1 MSGARLCLRGTAF
14 FAAMLTLS
22 ACGGRFDWSD
32 VGASELVAVPQGT
45 GEEAAYGRQL
55 AALVAHNQLL
65 RLDRANGVSGEGVP
79 DTLGSDT
86 AAARRDL
93 AALDAAR
100 AEEPI
105 APIAAEPG
113 KDSFSFDARWR
124 KARQTLVLAPAAEHS
139 GTAPFAFSGL
149 QAERSEILVR
159 GLDDLAFQLTLRCDG
174 ALTVT
179 SAAGRRDLATGE
191 ETAFAGGGDAR
202 PLILSPSSDLD
213 RCDAVARFERG
224 ERRFAIVRQE
234 AVQPAL
240 AELDSRVDACA
251 VPAAGSRL
259 EKVFYEARWLS
270 QSCIFGAVPELLPGE
285 VEGFN
290 AKVAA
295 LLGRPL
301 SKSFIDAGDPEAPL
315 DFSRAPKLTL
325 VYVSYLDIKA
335 DFSGRVID
343 RLLRHHAARGAT
355 IRVMASE
362 VLERDKDRAMLER
375 LAADHLNVEYR
386 AFLWTPPPG
395 RTLDEAISRFHKVH
409 HAKVLAVLS
418 PQPGR
423 SVAILGGR
431 NIHDGFLFAEP
442 VDLARYPE
450 LQQYESVRGATLN
463 YYSNWRDL
471 DVALRG
477 DAAARTLA
485 AHFATLWHA
494 DAETGLAR
502 PLSLGVRGAPARG
515 GNIRHFLSIP
525 YADGRALERYYVD
538 LIDAAER
545 TIEIVNPY
553 LNMTPAVEAAIDRA
567 VDRGVKI
574 AIVGRI
580 DLSGDLGG
588 STMTAVNRLFV
599 ERHIDRMAIYDYR
612 DTKMLLHA
620 KMFMI
625 DGRLSI
631 ISSVNFNNRSFI
643 HDSENGI
650 AVLDRGF
657 YEEVKQVF
665 ETYRKASV
673 LADRVTLSPGWRL
686 LLSNRTLLEAL

>member
-1 MSGARLCLRGTAF
+1 MRVPALLSSAIVVVTALVLQGC
-14 FAAMLTLS
+14 A
-22 ACGGRFDWSD
+22 GGVAWSEATA
-32 VGASELVAVPQGT
+32 VELAT
-45 GEEAAYGRQL
+45 GRQTSREEAAYSGQM

-65 RLDRANGVSGEGVP
+65 RLDRANGVAGEGRTE
-79 DTLGSDT
+79 TLGSAT
-86 AAARRDL
+86 AAARRIL
-93 AALDAAR
+93 AALDAGR
-100 AEEPI
+100 AAEPI
-105 APIAAEPG
+105 APVVAEPG
-113 KDSFSFDARWR
+113 KDRFSFGARWR
-124 KARQTLVLAPAAEHS
+124 TAHQTLYLAPSSTQS
-139 GTAPFAFSGL
+139 GSAPFAFSGL
-149 QAERSEILVR
+149 QARRSDILVSAI
-159 GLDDLAFQLTLRCDG
+159 DDRAFRLTLSCDG
-174 ALTVT
+174 ALAV
-179 SAAGRRDLATGE
+179 SAAGGRRTLAPGE
-191 ETAFAGGGDAR
+191 QAVFAGGDAR
-202 PLILSPSSDLD
+202 PLVLTPSEGLS
-213 RCDAVARFERG
+213 RCEALARFDDG
-224 ERRFAIVRQE
+224 ERRLSIVRQE
-234 AVQPAL
+234 TASPDL
-240 AELDSRVDACA
+240 AELDVRVDACA
-251 VPAAGSRL
+251 APVAGSRL

-270 QSCIFGAVPELLPGE
+270 QSCTFGADPELLPGE

-301 SKSFIDAGDPEAPL
+301 SEAFLDAGDPEAPL

-355 IRVMASE
+355 IRVMASD

-375 LAADHLNVEYR
+375 LAADHLNVEYK
-386 AFLWTPPPG
+386 AFQWTPPPG
-395 RTLDEAISRFHKVH
+395 RTMEEALSRFHKVH

-418 PQPGR
+418 SQPGR

-431 NIHDGFLFAEP
+431 NIHDGFLFAKP
-442 VDLARYPE
+442 VDLSGYPE
-450 LQQYESVRGATLN
+450 LQQYDRVRGMTLN

-477 DAAARTLA
+477 DAAVRTLA
-485 AHFATLWHA
+485 AHFSTLWHA
-494 DAETGLAR
+494 DAQTGLAR
-502 PLSLGVRGAPARG
+502 PLSLGVGGTPARG
-515 GNIRHFLSIP
+515 GTIRHFLSIP

-538 LIDAAER
+538 LIDAAEH

-553 LNMTPAVEAAIDRA
+553 LNMTPAIEAAIDRE
-567 VDRGVKI
+567 VKI
-574 AIVGRI
+574 TIVGRI

-588 STMTAVNRLFV
+588 ATMTAVNRLFV
-599 ERHIDRMAIYDYR
+599 ERHASRVSIYDYR

-631 ISSVNFNNRSFI
+631 MSSVNFNNRSFI

-650 AVLDRGF
+650 AVLDPGF
-657 YEEVKQVF
+657 YRRVKTVF
-665 ETYRKASV
+665 EAYRKASV
-673 LADRVTLSPGWRL
+673 RADGAAKLSPGWRL